1 MVSTNFIEECK
12 NPAYKNR
19 LGKVQIGDD
28 LLYLTVKE
36 ELKIS
41 NELKISGQATNE
53 DKEIGYLSEITF
65 NDSCYS
71 NGSIIGTTISK
82 TSTVKILDIRDFIGM
97 DYIPSI
103 GVKYSDNTTE
113 YISIGS
119 FTTQEQTI
127 DKTAQNSTIKGQ
139 DKLYKLD
146 ETYICGINDWTNVT
160 VKDLLLDLC
169 TSLEIELGTT
179 TFINEDI
186 SVSGD
191 NYQKNYKNR
200 DVLSDICEIVC
211 SWAELGDDN
220 KLYLNWFDD
229 TVIDTLDK
237 TQYSTLEKNSIYGE
251 VNCLVIKDSNFEGEN
266 VTIQDEESI
275 EINGETQ
282 IAIIDNNIL
291 NTEEL
296 RQEAITNIWNKIK
309 GFKYVDC
316 KIITY
321 YGKPHLKRGSKI
333 KVQDNDDSYFET
345 YVLTHNFKYDG
356 SFYSEISSPSLTKE
370 QTLIKNTNLSP
381 RQRILNAE
389 AQVLKSEAT
398 IKLIVEEQEEFSN
411 KIGTIEEKVD
421 SITLELSDIENLERE
436 VTSKNYI
443 YIENGASGQILKF
456 MITGSLKLLYPSDN
470 LYPYDE
476 LYPLDSYLIVDKTK
490 ELSSEAKKI
499 HLPFFDLDT
508 NEKFI
513 IEAGKTRIE
522 RADGIIEELDDINI
536 ELFDGENYI
545 YLESFPDN
553 NINLYAKYIIKNQ
566 YTDNF
571 ASKVEM
577 NNRFVQTAETTELA
591 LSKKVGNDEIIA
603 KINMSTEKDQDGS
616 YIGIQADKI
625 DLKGKEINL
634 TGDDIIIKS
643 TNFNV
648 DEDGNLHCTNANI
661 SGVISSTQGKI
672 GGWNIDSNGLNNDSV
687 FIHNDG
693 SSTVY
698 TVADLIIIRGYI
710 MDNPAFDLSDNMI
723 EHYDINGDGVVNSA
737 DYILLQ
743 NLIGISMN

>member
-169 TSLEIELGTT
+169 TSLEIELGTI

-200 DVLSDICEIVC
+200 DVLSDICEIAC

-266 VTIQDEESI
+266 VTIQNEESI
-275 EINGETQ
+275 EINSETQ

-296 RQEAITNIWNKIK
+296 RQEAIVGIWNRIK

-321 YGKPHLKRGSKI
+321 YGKPHLKRGNKI
-333 KVQDNDDSYFET
+333 KVQDSDDTYFET

-356 SFYSEISSPSLTKE
+356 AFYSEIASPSLTKE
-370 QTLIKNTNLSP
+370 QTAIKNTNLSP

-398 IKLIVEEQEEFSN
+398 IKLIVEEQEQIQTDMEENYYTKTTVNELIEDTKNGLTNKYSVGGGNNIFRNTGLYFTSSNYDSGYEFWNGFVERKTNINSKSQTSMLLQNSSLKQSQTVPNDIYTISFKFIKLNDLANLTIMINEIEYSLGKSN
-411 KIGTIEEKVD
+411 TFVQTIEVQTGEISIEFICDTKDGYEIYELMVNYGEVALTYSQNNNEIKTDTVEISEGIKITSTATD
-421 SITLELSDIENLERE
+421 SIFRAN
-436 VTSKNYI
+436 
-443 YIENGASGQILKF
+443 
-456 MITGSLKLLYPSDN
+456 
-470 LYPYDE
+470 
-476 LYPLDSYLIVDKTK
+476 
-490 ELSSEAKKI
+490 
-499 HLPFFDLDT
+499 
-508 NEKFI
+508 
-513 IEAGKTRIE
+513 
-522 RADGIIEELDDINI
+522 ADGIRTENKLGNI
-536 ELFDGENYI
+536 
-545 YLESFPDN
+545 
-553 NINLYAKYIIKNQ
+553 
-566 YTDNF
+566 
-571 ASKVEM
+571 
-577 NNRFVQTAETTELA
+577 TTEFLDTGMKTTNLQA
-591 LSKKVGNDEIIA
+591 EQGIIA
-603 KINMSTEKDQDGS
+603 
-616 YIGIQADKI
+616 
-625 DLKGKEINL
+625 DLLIE
-634 TGDDIIIKS
+634 
-643 TNFNV
+643 NV
-648 DEDGNLHCTNANI
+648 DGQIWIT
-661 SGVISSTQGKI
+661 
-672 GGWNIDSNGLNNDSV
+672 GLS
-687 FIHNDG
+687 
-693 SSTVY
+693 
-698 TVADLIIIRGYI
+698 R
-710 MDNPAFDLSDNMI
+710 
-723 EHYDINGDGVVNSA
+723 
-737 DYILLQ
+737 
-743 NLIGISMN
+743 